1 MALSDAERFVQLA
14 VVVSLARGESP
25 DAVAA
30 LAERELGLQF
40 SADDLSAASAQ
51 LQASALHEADQ
62 LSDEVLDGV
71 AGGRSVSVGIG
82 LIRYG
87 AEVKDHSVTL
97 SVSTRIMGE
106 EGGLF
111 GSPGRVQGTFGW

>member
-1 MALSDAERFVQLA
+1 MAKSDAERFVKLA
-14 VVVSLARGESP
+14 VVMSLARGQSA

-30 LAERELGLQF
+30 LADRELGLQF
-40 SADDLSAASAQ
+40 SADELQAASEQ

-62 LSDEVLDGV
+62 LSDDVLDGV

-87 AEVKDHSVTL
+87 AEVKDNAVTL
-97 SVSTRIMGE
+97 SVSTRIIGE